1 MQRTA
6 GFFLI
11 FAAVLAGASLLIP
24 PMSEVG
30 LAIDLDSQLA
40 AIEADIDGWYTAQGL
55 FAAGVLF
62 AAIGLAFFAVH
73 VMGLEVGFLAK
84 FLAFV
89 GGVGAVAAGVSY
101 AMLVFDRFGTLAR
114 IREAL
119 TAPDPLVSMVFGYAL
134 LGSLVLLSL
143 VMFRSGYPAWFG
155 MLVFLSSAALLGM
168 FAYDLAWDPLWAFA
182 PTALMGIGVFF
193 AQPARMR
200 RPRRI

>member
-24 PMSEVG
+24 PMNEVG
-30 LAIDLDSQLA
+30 LAIDLDQQLA
-40 AIEADIDGWYTAQGL
+40 AIEAEIDGWYTAQGL

-62 AAIGLAFFAVH
+62 AAMGLVFFATH
-73 VMGLEVGFLAK
+73 VLGLEVGFLAK

-89 GGVGAVAAGVSY
+89 GGVAALAAAVSW
-101 AMLVFDRFGTLAR
+101 AMLVFDRFGTLLR

-119 TAPDPLVSMVFGYAL
+119 AAPDPIVSMVFGYTL
-134 LGSLVLLSL
+134 LGALVLLSL

-155 MLVFLSSAALLGM
+155 WLVFVSSAALLGL

-182 PTALMGIGVFF
+182 PMALMGVGVFF

-200 RPRRI
+200 RPRPV